1 MTNNKKYFFYH
12 SQAGKSL
19 FIHLRSL
26 ARTVKHST
34 MAVMMVVSLCFLVV
48 SCSDDDDFSTSSSL
62 SLTMGSDTISFDTT
76 FSATPTPTKTF
87 WVYNRSGKSL
97 RLSNVR
103 LERGNQTGY
112 RVNVNGTFLGQNAG
126 WQANDIEVR
135 NKDSIRVFVELT
147 SPLNGKTEP
156 QLVQDNLLF
165 TLESG
170 VVQKVNL
177 RAWSWDAVAL
187 RNLYVSE
194 DSIIRPGKP
203 YVVYGGIT
211 VDSTATL
218 TIEAGTTLYFH
229 ADAGMKVYGRLL
241 TKGTPDSPVIL
252 RGDRLDNMFDYLPY
266 DRVSGQWQ
274 GLTFTSSSYDNILE
288 FTEAIE

>member
-1 MTNNKKYFFYH
+1 
-12 SQAGKSL
+12 
-19 FIHLRSL
+19 
-26 ARTVKHST
+26 
-34 MAVMMVVSLCFLVV
+34 MMVVSLCFLVV

-156 QLVQDNLLF
+156 QLVQDNLYKR
-165 TLESG
+165 S
-170 VVQKVNL
+170 
-177 RAWSWDAVAL
+177 
-187 RNLYVSE
+187 VS
-194 DSIIRPGKP
+194 R
-203 YVVYGGIT
+203 
-211 VDSTATL
+211 
-218 TIEAGTTLYFH
+218 
-229 ADAGMKVYGRLL
+229 
-241 TKGTPDSPVIL
+241 
-252 RGDRLDNMFDYLPY
+252 
-266 DRVSGQWQ
+266 
-274 GLTFTSSSYDNILE
+274 
-288 FTEAIE
+288 